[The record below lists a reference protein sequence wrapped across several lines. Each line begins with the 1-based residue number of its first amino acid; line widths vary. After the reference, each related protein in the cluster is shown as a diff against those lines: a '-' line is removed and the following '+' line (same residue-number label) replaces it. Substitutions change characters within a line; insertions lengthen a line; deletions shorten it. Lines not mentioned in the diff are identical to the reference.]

1 MKLGV
6 VFLAGPRSP
15 GDGWKRKSPRAVRDF
30 GFLALPAR
38 LCGRHLSPRA
48 VPAQGAQSI
57 SCFLWMPRK
66 IKEGELPA
74 WCTPCPAVLIVPV
87 RPPKPIWAGEVG
99 PPGSPPGLPW
109 GANPR
114 LEAGAAGWGHGGLG
128 ARWVPCSGTRWEVSG
143 DCPHSLLGCDDEL
156 VINFSPWMRSVRGV
170 PAHRGTPLVCG
181 DRGGPV
187 LRGQGTVPQA
197 QGKCGRRRAAEDS
210 GAVDALGGSVIG
222 AGCWGAP
229 RGAAPCSLRQPR
241 PAARRGRRYLWLPVN
256 KLPMKES

>member
-1 MKLGV
+1 MLCVTLG
-6 VFLAGPRSP
+6 FWLFQPGCAAATSP
-15 GDGWKRKSPRAVRDF
+15 HALCQPSPIPGRTKHQLLSLDAPQNKRRGAPSLV
-30 GFLALPAR
+30 
-38 LCGRHLSPRA
+38 HA
-48 VPAQGAQSI
+48 VPGCANCARS
-57 SCFLWMPRK
+57 
-66 IKEGELPA
+66 
-74 WCTPCPAVLIVPV
+74 
-87 RPPKPIWAGEVG
+87 PPKPIWAGEVG